1 MSFAVKGFLPKMLKG
16 VYDRLLN
23 AERIKLPILFT
34 FILILAITFFVTI
47 YSTTHFANV
56 VLKDNIERQFQEVTS
71 FYQKEIASQKAVQAL
86 INFSLSEN
94 ERIKALLAGERKT
107 FEEVHSIYRYLN
119 DHQNVTHFYLVSA
132 QRKVLYRAHQP
143 ERFGDIVNRH
153 TMLASEQSM
162 QTVSGLEFGVL
173 GTFTLRTVSPIFDR
187 GTLLGYIEVGM
198 EIGHVLRQIENQFQV
213 NIFELFEQSLVPEE
227 NSNQVYQ
234 MTGRKNELNLLP
246 NYSINYDASITLD
259 QHKVEQIHRAIEG
272 EVDLEK
278 GLAASTTIIAN
289 FNGDHIG
296 YQVVLMNI
304 ENLISEHNK
313 QIKIISAIYATT
325 LVIGIAIFAFILSV
339 AENTVKRFIKQKRE
353 DNELISKNM
362 QELQAAQ
369 QQLVE
374 KEKLASLGNVVAGV
388 AHEVNTPIGVAVTV
402 ATTIESHISRFIED
416 IKSGKL
422 KRSALGD
429 FEDNCQECLHVLV
442 PALEKASTLINSFKQ
457 VAVDQTSEARR
468 LFLLHEVVDEVIITL
483 KHKVKNRAID
493 IEVNIA
499 NDIELDSYPGPL
511 GQVITN
517 LFNNAV
523 NHAFDVVDAG
533 KITIRACQDEA
544 TVSITV
550 SDNGQGIA
558 PENLSKIFDPFYT
571 TKLGQGGSGLGLN
584 IVYNTVVGAL
594 AGKIQVASKLNEGT
608 TFTLTLP
615 LSLPKDSKNN
625 E

>member
-339 AENTVKRFIKQKRE
+339 AENTVKRFIKQKRQ

>member
-1 MSFAVKGFLPKMLKG
+1 MLKG

-339 AENTVKRFIKQKRE
+339 AENTVKRFIKQKRQ